1 MFKRKLVV
9 SAPRSRYER
18 ERLLRQIVIY
28 GSLGLGVVVTVL
40 VALALIQ
47 IFVLEPQRAVA
58 AVGEQ
63 TISVRALQT
72 RMRYEQAQLLSR
84 YSQLSEQLSQ
94 LGGQGDEN
102 TGPLI
107 RQLYQ
112 QQLQQLVAQ
121 GSAEQIARDALD
133 AMIEE
138 LLIKQEANQR
148 GITVTPEEVTEE
160 LEVSYGLYRK
170 TLTPFPT
177 YTPVTPPTPEPTPTG
192 TVTETRPTPTPAP
205 TATPRLQPTS
215 ISEADFQQLWQ
226 NTLASY
232 QPLGLSEQDLREL
245 IANGIYRRRL
255 QDAFER
261 DVPTTAPHYTFDYVR
276 FNSLEEAQ
284 KAASRLA
291 AGEVDFAALISQT
304 NAITQPA
311 PIGSGDSVEMLS
323 RFSVRDRFGEA
334 VVEQLA
340 NAPLNQPTPVITSSF
355 GSFYIL
361 LPRAREEKALEAS
374 ERQSEG
380 QRLFEN
386 WLQAARGDENRVKR
400 LIDPTTII
408 PSVVRETARNFQAQF
423 GGSTP

>member
-1 MFKRKLVV
+1 MFKRKLAV
-9 SAPRSRYER
+9 SAMRSRYER
-18 ERLLRQIVIY
+18 ERLIRQIVIY
-28 GSLGLGVVVTVL
+28 GSLGLGVIVAIL
-40 VALALIQ
+40 VALALLQ
-47 IFVLEPQRAVA
+47 ILVLEPQRAVA

-84 YSQLSEQLSQ
+84 FSQLSDQLSQ
-94 LGGQGDEN
+94 LGQGDEN

-138 LLIKQEANQR
+138 LLIRQEAAQR

-160 LEVSYGLYRK
+160 LEVGFGFYRK

-192 TVTETRPTPTPAP
+192 TVTESRPTPTPAP

-276 FNSLEEAQ
+276 FNNLEEAQ
-284 KAASRLA
+284 KAARRLA

-304 NAITQPA
+304 NAITEPA
-311 PIGSGDSVEMLS
+311 PIGSGDSVELLS

-340 NAPLNQPTPVITSSF
+340 SAPLNQPTPVITSSF

-361 LPRAREEKALEAS
+361 LPRGREERPLEES
-374 ERQSEG
+374 ERRNEQ
-380 QRLFEN
+380 QRLFDE
-386 WLQAARGDENRVKR
+386 WLRAARGDENRVKR

-423 GGSTP
+423 GGGTP

>member
-94 LGGQGDEN
+94 FGQGDEN

>member
-1 MFKRKLVV
+1 MLFKRKPAV
-9 SAPRSRYER
+9 SLPRSRYER

-28 GSLGLGVVVTVL
+28 SSLGLGIVVAVL
-40 VALALIQ
+40 VGLALLQ
-47 IFVLEPQRAVA
+47 ILVLEPQRAVA
-58 AVGEQ
+58 TVGDQ
-63 TISVRALQT
+63 PISVRQLQT
-72 RMRYEQAQLLSR
+72 RMRYEQSQLLSR
-84 YSQLSEQLSQ
+84 FSQLSDQLSQ
-94 LGGQGDEN
+94 LGQGDEN

-138 LLIKQEANQR
+138 LLIRQEAAQR

-160 LEVSYGLYRK
+160 LEVGFGFYRK

-226 NTLASY
+226 NMLASY
-232 QPLGLSEQDLREL
+232 QPLGLGEQDLRDL
-245 IANGIYRRRL
+245 VTNGIYRRRL
-255 QDAFER
+255 QEAFER
-261 DVPTTAPHYTFDYVR
+261 DVPKAAPHYTFDYVR
-276 FNSLEEAQ
+276 FNGLEDAQ

-291 AGEVDFAALISQT
+291 ASEVDFTTLISQT
-304 NAITQPA
+304 NAITEPA
-311 PIGSGDSVEMLS
+311 PIGSGASVESLS
-323 RFSVRDRFGEA
+323 QFTVRNRFGEA
-334 VVEQLA
+334 VVAQLA
-340 NAPLNQPTPVITSSF
+340 SAPLNQPTPVITASF

-361 LPRAREEKALEAS
+361 LPRGREERPLEEG
-374 ERQSEG
+374 ERQSEQ
-380 QRLFEN
+380 QRLFDE
-386 WLQAARGDENRVKR
+386 WLRTAREDTNRVKR
-400 LIDPTTII
+400 LIDPVTII
-408 PSVVRETARNFQAQF
+408 PSTVRETARSFQAQF

>member
-1 MFKRKLVV
+1 MFKRKLAV
-9 SAPRSRYER
+9 SAMRSRYER
-18 ERLLRQIVIY
+18 ERLIRQIVIY
-28 GSLGLGVVVTVL
+28 GSLGLGVIVAIL
-40 VALALIQ
+40 VALALLQ
-47 IFVLEPQRAVA
+47 ILVLEPQRAVA

-72 RMRYEQAQLLSR
+72 RMRYEQAQLLIR
-84 YSQLSEQLSQ
+84 YSQLSDQLSQ
-94 LGGQGDEN
+94 LGQGDEN

-133 AMIEE
+133 AMIED

-192 TVTETRPTPTPAP
+192 TVTESRPTPTPAP

-276 FNSLEEAQ
+276 FNNLEEAQ
-284 KAASRLA
+284 KAARRLA

-304 NAITQPA
+304 NAITEPA
-311 PIGSGDSVEMLS
+311 PIGSGDSVELLS
-323 RFSVRDRFGEA
+323 RFSVRDLFGEA

-340 NAPLNQPTPVITSSF
+340 SAPLNQPTPVITSSF

-361 LPRAREEKALEAS
+361 LPRGREERPLEES
-374 ERQSEG
+374 ERRNEQ
-380 QRLFEN
+380 QRLFDE
-386 WLQAARGDENRVKR
+386 WLRAARGDENRVKR

-423 GGSTP
+423 GGGTP

>member
-1 MFKRKLVV
+1 MLFKRKPAV
-9 SAPRSRYER
+9 SLPRSRYER

-28 GSLGLGVVVTVL
+28 SSLGLGIVVAVL
-40 VALALIQ
+40 VGLALLQ
-47 IFVLEPQRAVA
+47 ILVLEPQRAVA
-58 AVGEQ
+58 TVGDQ
-63 TISVRALQT
+63 PISVRQLQT
-72 RMRYEQAQLLSR
+72 RMRYEQSQLLSR
-84 YSQLSEQLSQ
+84 FSQLSDQLSQ
-94 LGGQGDEN
+94 LGQGDEN

-192 TVTETRPTPTPAP
+192 TVTETQPTPTPAP

-276 FNSLEEAQ
+276 FNNLEEAQ

>member
-1 MFKRKLVV
+1 MFKRKLAV
-9 SAPRSRYER
+9 SAMRSRYER
-18 ERLLRQIVIY
+18 ERLIRQIVIY
-28 GSLGLGVVVTVL
+28 GSLGLGVIVAIL
-40 VALALIQ
+40 VALALLQ
-47 IFVLEPQRAVA
+47 ILVLEPQRAVA

-84 YSQLSEQLSQ
+84 FSQLSDQLSQ
-94 LGGQGDEN
+94 LGQGDEN

-133 AMIEE
+133 AMIED

-160 LEVSYGLYRK
+160 LEVGFGFYRK

-192 TVTETRPTPTPAP
+192 TVTESRPTPTPAP

-276 FNSLEEAQ
+276 FNNLEEAQ
-284 KAASRLA
+284 KAARRLA

-304 NAITQPA
+304 NAITEPA
-311 PIGSGDSVEMLS
+311 PIGSGDSVELLS

-340 NAPLNQPTPVITSSF
+340 SAPLNQPTPVITSSF

-361 LPRAREEKALEAS
+361 LPRGREERPLEES
-374 ERQSEG
+374 ERRNEQ
-380 QRLFEN
+380 QRLFDE
-386 WLQAARGDENRVKR
+386 WLRAARGDENRVKR

-423 GGSTP
+423 GGGTP